1 MTSSQTDLQPVKF
14 AGSEYSVGT
23 STDARRVEEI
33 KVYKRRWVVLFLFI
47 FYSGANAAQW
57 IQYSIINNIIV
68 KYYGINDKWVDW
80 TSMIYMIVYIPLIFP
95 GSWFLDK
102 MGLRITALV
111 GIVGTCIGSWIKV
124 FSVQPDLF
132 YVTFIGQTFV
142 ALAQVCILSL
152 PARIAAVWFGP
163 HQVSSACSLGV
174 FGNQLG
180 IAVGFVLPPI
190 LVGNSDDLDAIG
202 SDLLFMFY
210 WFAGFTTV
218 LMVLMI
224 FLFKDKPP
232 TPPNPKRSGDPTAN
246 SASEEPFMK
255 SLKSLALNRNYILL
269 LISYGMN
276 VGVFYAISTL
286 LNPVVLKYYPGHE
299 VDTGRIGLT
308 IVLAGMIGSVASG
321 IVLDHMRKFKE
332 TTLAVYALSMV
343 GMWIFTFTLDTGH
356 IVVVYVTAGLLG
368 FFMTGYLPV
377 GFEFAA
383 ELTYPEPEGTS
394 SGLLNAAAQ
403 VFGIGF
409 TSLYSEVFYTYGDIP
424 ADVIMSIMLMFGTL
438 ITALIKP
445 DLRRQ
450 KANQENAIST
460 PGVSAES
467 VQVQSSNIAII
478 STRKLSDINP

>member
-1 MTSSQTDLQPVKF
+1 MTTTETDLRP
-14 AGSEYSVGT
+14 ARLTESEYSVHP
-23 STDARRVEEI
+23 STGPRKIEEI
-33 KVYKRRWVVLFLFI
+33 KVYKRRWIVLFLFV

-80 TSMIYMIVYIPLIFP
+80 TSMVYMIVYIPLIFP

-102 MGLRITALV
+102 M
-111 GIVGTCIGSWIKV
+111 
-124 FSVQPDLF
+124 
-132 YVTFIGQTFV
+132 
-142 ALAQVCILSL
+142 VCILSL

-163 HQVSSACSLGV
+163 HQVSSACSVGV

-190 LVGNSDDLDAIG
+190 LVENSDDLDKIG

-210 WFAGFTTV
+210 CFAGFTTV

-224 FLFKDKPP
+224 LFFKDKPP
-232 TPPNPKRSGDPTAN
+232 TPPNPKRSATSSDEA
-246 SASEEPFMK
+246 AAQAPFMQ
-255 SLKSLALNRNYILL
+255 SLKSLVLNRNYVLL

-299 VDTGRIGLT
+299 VDTGRIGLS
-308 IVLAGMIGSVASG
+308 IVLAGMIGSVVCG
-321 IVLDHMRKFKE
+321 IVLDQMRKFKE
-332 TTLAVYALSMV
+332 TTLAVYAFSMV

-356 IVVVYVTAGLLG
+356 IAVVYVTAALLG

-403 VFGIGF
+403 IFGIGF

-424 ADVIMSIMLMFGTL
+424 ADVIMSIMLVLGTL

-450 KANQENAIST
+450 KANRDAMPPVETSD
-460 PGVSAES
+460 VSVITS
-467 VQVQSSNIAII
+467 G
-478 STRKLSDINP
+478 KLDGINP

>member
-1 MTSSQTDLQPVKF
+1 MTTIETDLRPTRF
-14 AGSEYSVGT
+14 TGSEYSVGPG
-23 STDARRVEEI
+23 TDTIKVEEI
-33 KVYKRRWVVLFLFI
+33 KVYKRRWVVLFLFV
-47 FYSGANAAQW
+47 FYSGSNAAQW

-80 TSMIYMIVYIPLIFP
+80 TSMVYMIVYIPLIFP

-111 GIVGTCIGSWIKV
+111 GIVGTCMGSWIKV

-132 YVTFIGQTFV
+132 YVTFIGQTIV
-142 ALAQVCILSL
+142 ALSQVCVLSL
-152 PARIAAVWFGP
+152 PAQIAAVWFGP
-163 HQVSSACSLGV
+163 HQVSSACSVGV

-190 LVGNSDDLDAIG
+190 LVQNSDDLDVIG

-210 WFAGFTTV
+210 CFAGFTTI

-224 FLFKDKPP
+224 LLFKDKPP
-232 TPPNPKRSGDPTAN
+232 TPPNPKRSSTAP
-246 SASEEPFMK
+246 SGGASEVPFMQ
-255 SLKSLALNRNYILL
+255 SLKRLLINRNYILL

-299 VDTGRIGLT
+299 VDTGRIGLS

-321 IVLDHMRKFKE
+321 VVLDQMRKFKE
-332 TTLAVYALSMV
+332 TTLAVYAFSMV

-356 IVVVYVTAGLLG
+356 IAVVYVTAALLG

-409 TSLYSEVFYTYGDIP
+409 TSMYSEVFYTYGDIP
-424 ADVIMSIMLMFGTL
+424 ADVIMSIMLVLGTL
-438 ITALIKP
+438 ITGFIKP

-450 KANQENAIST
+450 KANKENARPALTVSGGSEQST
-460 PGVSAES
+460 NVAVITSGKLDGV
-467 VQVQSSNIAII
+467 N
-478 STRKLSDINP
+478 L

>member
-1 MTSSQTDLQPVKF
+1 MTITETDLRPARF
-14 AGSEYSVGT
+14 TESEYSVEQ
-23 STDARRVEEI
+23 STDTGKGDGI
-33 KVYKRRWVVLFLFI
+33 KVYKQRWVVLFLFV
-47 FYSGANAAQW
+47 FYSGVNAAQW

-68 KYYGINDKWVDW
+68 KYYGIGESWVNW

-132 YVTFIGQTFV
+132 YITFIGQTLV
-142 ALAQVCILSL
+142 ALSQVCILSL
-152 PARIAAVWFGP
+152 PAQIAAVWFGP
-163 HQVSSACSLGV
+163 HQVSSACSVGV

-190 LVGNSDDLDAIG
+190 LVDNSDDLSAIG
-202 SDLLFMFY
+202 SDLLFMFSS
-210 WFAGFTTV
+210 FAVFTTILLV
-218 LMVLMI
+218 LM
-224 FLFKDKPP
+224 FLFFKDKPP
-232 TPPNPKRSGDPTAN
+232 TPPNPKRQNTQSTTPEV
-246 SASEEPFMK
+246 SFMG
-255 SLKSLALNRNYILL
+255 SLKNLVLNRNYILL

-299 VDTGRIGLT
+299 VDTGRIGLF
-308 IVLAGMIGSVASG
+308 IVLAGMFGSVVSG
-321 IVLDHMRKFKE
+321 IVLDQMRKFKE
-332 TTLAVYALSMV
+332 TTLAVYAFSMV

-356 IVVVYVTAGLLG
+356 IAVVYATAALLG

-409 TSLYSEVFYTYGDIP
+409 TSLYSEIFYTYGDIP
-424 ADVIMSIMLMFGTL
+424 SNVIMSIMLVFGTL
-438 ITALIKP
+438 ITALIQP

-450 KANQENAIST
+450 KAIQGNNASTAIST
-460 PGVSAES
+460 DAAMNA
-467 VQVQSSNIAII
+467 QSSNVSVITSTKIA
-478 STRKLSDINP
+478 DIRP